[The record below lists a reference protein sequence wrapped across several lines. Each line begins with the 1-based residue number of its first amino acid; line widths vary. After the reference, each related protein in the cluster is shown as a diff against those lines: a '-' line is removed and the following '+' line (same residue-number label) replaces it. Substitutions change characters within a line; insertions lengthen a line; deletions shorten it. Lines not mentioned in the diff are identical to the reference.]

1 MFNKALVSTTTYK
14 GKNKQV
20 IGLPVEALHPQVPC
34 SATCWRISPP
44 PAGMSASLSLSGY
57 AAVADSQARR
67 RKLSQAVANRLI
79 VWRSSQTQQL
89 IVEQAKSLCGKY
101 LRAKLRNCALL
112 HKKLGLQRLK
122 SVSHLPSSTPW
133 SSAEVALELR
143 ELGLEMERTHP
154 ELFQSVIENVGLY
167 SLPSEGGV
175 QNLLHA
181 LAVELFR
188 EGHVTWGRIVALYAM
203 AGALAVDCVKLGHPE
218 FVLGLVQVVGNCVER
233 DLGNWIIQQGGWA
246 SLLTR
251 FKKTPTLQRSGLF
264 LSSIMI
270 VLFFVIFYYLI
281 P

>member
-1 MFNKALVSTTTYK
+1 M
-14 GKNKQV
+14 
-20 IGLPVEALHPQVPC
+20 C
-34 SATCWRISPP
+34 
-44 PAGMSASLSLSGY
+44 ASLSLSGY
-57 AAVADSQARR
+57 AAVADNQAALRR

-79 VWRSSQTQQL
+79 GWRSSQTQQL
-89 IVEQAKSLCGKY
+89 VVEQAKSLCGKY

-122 SVSHLPSSTPW
+122 SVSHLPSPTPW
-133 SSAEVALELR
+133 SSTEVAMELR

-181 LAVELFR
+181 LASELFR
-188 EGHVTWGRIVALYAM
+188 EGQVTWGRIVALYAM

-233 DLGNWIIQQGGWA
+233 DLGNWIVQQGGWPA
-246 SLLTR
+246 LLTR
-251 FKKTPTLQRSGLF
+251 FKKTPSLQGSGLF
-264 LSSIMI
+264 VTSVI
-270 VLFFVIFYYLI
+270 VAFIFTIFYYLI